1 MNDINSVIDDKIS
14 FIYSD
19 DDILIIHK
27 KSGIPSAPIKSTEN
41 NNALFYVSQKF
52 PQVLEVKNSYK
63 EIEGGLL
70 HRIDTET
77 EGLLLFALNDISWQN
92 LYNQQ
97 KENLFVKEYTA
108 FCTKDLE
115 NAKNLSGFPEYIFE
129 SLSENKKNVL
139 ITSKFRN
146 YGPERKQV
154 RPVLENEKTF
164 AQKKAS
170 NKLYSTEILQVKK
183 LESCYK
189 INCKITAGFR
199 HQVRCHLAWAG
210 FPIINDKIYNS
221 NFIIDKDTR
230 VTSEK
235 LQFFATKLEFYHP
248 KTNQLVNFAID
259 V

>member
-1 MNDINSVIDDKIS
+1 MNENINLIQDKIS
-14 FIYSD
+14 FIFSD
-19 DDILIIHK
+19 EDIVIVTK
-27 KSGIPSAPIKSTEN
+27 KSGIPSAPLKSSET
-41 NNALFYVSQKF
+41 NNALFFVSKKF
-52 PQVLEVKNSYK
+52 PQILAVKNSYK

-77 EGLLLFALNDISWQN
+77 EGLLLFALNDFAWQN

-97 KENLFVKEYTA
+97 KENKFVKEYTA
-108 FCTKDLE
+108 FCS
-115 NAKNLSGFPEYIFE
+115 KNLQNAQSLLGFPEYIYE
-129 SLSENKKNVL
+129 NLSENKNNIL
-139 ITSKFRN
+139 IKSKFRN

-154 RPVLENEKTF
+154 RPVLENENTY

-183 LESCYK
+183 LDSVYK
-189 INCKITAGFR
+189 INCKISSGFR

-221 NFIIDKDTR
+221 NFVDNNSTA
-230 VTSEK
+230 TTEK
-235 LQFFATKLEFYHP
+235 LQFYATKLEFYHP
-248 KTNQLVNFAID
+248 RTNQLVNFSID

>member
-1 MNDINSVIDDKIS
+1 MNDNRAVIDDKIS

-19 DDILIIHK
+19 DDIVIVHK
-27 KSGIPSAPIKSTEN
+27 KSGIPSAPIKFTEN
-41 NNALFYVSQKF
+41 NNALFFVSQRF

-70 HRIDTET
+70 HRIDTDT
-77 EGLLLFALNDISWQN
+77 EGLLLFALNDFAWEN
-92 LYNQQ
+92 LYSQQ

-108 FCTKDLE
+108 FCTKDFSNLE
-115 NAKNLSGFPEYIFE
+115 ILKGFPEFPFE
-129 SLSENKKNVL
+129 KITENKKNIL

-154 RPVLENEKTF
+154 RPVLENEKTY

-189 INCKITAGFR
+189 INCKITSGFR

-221 NFIIDKDTR
+221 NYTNDTTT
-230 VTSEK
+230 TSKEK

-248 KTNQLVNFAID
+248 QTNQLVNFAID

>member
-1 MNDINSVIDDKIS
+1 MNKDIFKNKIS
-14 FIYSD
+14 FIYAD
-19 DDILIIHK
+19 DDILVVRK
-27 KSGIPSAPIKSTEN
+27 FAGIPSAPLKESEID
-41 NNALFYVSQKF
+41 NALYYVSQKY
-52 PQVLEVKNSYK
+52 PDVLKVKNSYK

-77 EGLLLFALNDISWQN
+77 EGLLLFALNDFAWQN

-97 KENLFVKEYTA
+97 KENKFIKEYTA
-108 FCTKDLE
+108 FCS
-115 NAKNLSGFPEYIFE
+115 KNLQNAQSLLGFPEYIYE
-129 SLSENKKNVL
+129 NLSENKNNIL
-139 ITSKFRN
+139 IKSKFRN

-154 RPVLENEKTF
+154 RPVLENENTY

-183 LESCYK
+183 LDSVYK
-189 INCKITAGFR
+189 INCKISSGFR

-221 NFIIDKDTR
+221 NFVDNNTI
-230 VTSEK
+230 TSKEK
-235 LQFFATKLEFYHP
+235 LQFYATKLEFYHP
-248 KTNQLVNFAID
+248 RTNQLVNFSID